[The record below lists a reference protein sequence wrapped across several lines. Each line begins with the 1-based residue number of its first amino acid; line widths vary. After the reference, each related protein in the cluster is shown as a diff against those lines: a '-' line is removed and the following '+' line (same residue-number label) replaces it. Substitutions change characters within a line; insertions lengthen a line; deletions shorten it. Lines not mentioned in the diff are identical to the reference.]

1 MFIKIK
7 AGSLICFDTKF
18 TTNKVEQ
25 CIDDIF
31 INLSLI
37 HQLQIKKCFI
47 QVNNQG
53 KQEEAI
59 YQIHFDKFVDE
70 GILNHFTLFFTNK
83 KDKEFKRIKKAIKA
97 LTIRG
102 INMANHDAD
111 IKNPNTGTKGTNK
124 TYDKNQGNR
133 GKQKNPN
140 QKKDK

>member
-1 MFIKIK
+1 MFLKIK
-7 AGSLICFDTKF
+7 AGSLICFDTTF

-25 CIDDIF
+25 CIDDLF

-47 QVNNQG
+47 QVNKQA

-97 LTIRG
+97 LTTRG
-102 INMANHDAD
+102 INMAHHDAD

-124 TYDKNQGNR
+124 TYDKNQGNK

-140 QKKDK
+140 QKKGK